1 MGRADLGD
9 REAYERELRRLA
21 AGDPRRYQHLR
32 RDVNRSVR
40 RGEAVTVPAAA
51 SLAIAVARRVQA
63 APTYPW
69 YVVLPTF
76 VLGVLSGAYGGL
88 GLVLYL
94 LTVVPAVL
102 TEPLRARKR
111 RDRALSSEA
120 ANLSLL

>member
-1 MGRADLGD
+1 MGRADLSD

-51 SLAIAVARRVQA
+51 PLAISVARRVQHA
-63 APTYPW
+63 ATYPW
-69 YVVLPTF
+69 YIVVPTF
-76 VLGVLSGAYGGL
+76 VLGVLSGAVGGF

-94 LTVVPAVL
+94 LTVVPTVL
-102 TEPLRARKR
+102 TEPIRARHR

-120 ANLSLL
+120 ANLALL